1 MRITPDTEL
10 CERRAKYLR
19 DRNPLPL
26 LRQRVQRLFT
36 EAFHF
41 QWRSDPGSKWLRF
54 LSLLSQTKVVLE
66 KADRQFRDCKIN
78 GFRKR
83 RREGFW
89 NALGVLSLVA
99 LMLSTCP

>member
-1 MRITPDTEL
+1 MRITPDMEL

-41 QWRSDPGSKWLRF
+41 QWRSDPGRNGFIPFFAFPNQVVFESTKPVVTTLRNLQVMQLNAGRF
-54 LSLLSQTKVVLE
+54 LEAGAGITTV
-66 KADRQFRDCKIN
+66 IN
-78 GFRKR
+78 
-83 RREGFW
+83 E
-89 NALGVLSLVA
+89 S
-99 LMLSTCP
+99 